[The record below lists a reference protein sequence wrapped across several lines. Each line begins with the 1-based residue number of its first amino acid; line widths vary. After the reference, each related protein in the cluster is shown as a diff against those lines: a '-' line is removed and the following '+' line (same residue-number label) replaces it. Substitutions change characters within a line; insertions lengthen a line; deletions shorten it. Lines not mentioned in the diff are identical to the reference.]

1 LEQNRT
7 SGIDHYGYGIVQAN
21 RFKIAPTKNNLLSL
35 RRQAEF
41 LDSGYNLLERKR
53 ELLTRLVYKR
63 LNSYRELRK
72 KSRQLLEKAY
82 RSLTITHLRM
92 GRQQFRQATLGIQPA
107 IELRILPMSSLGV
120 QYLSVKTKK
129 LPFQPLSLLG
139 TDASFDKTR
148 QLMTE
153 LALVLAK
160 LGQAETALRRL
171 LVEQR
176 KTQKRVNALKYNVIP
191 RYRNTIRYIESSLEE
206 EERTTLF
213 QIKILQ
219 KQHR

>member
-1 LEQNRT
+1 MQP
-7 SGIDHYGYGIVQAN
+7 S
-21 RFKIAPTKNNLLSL
+21 RFKIAPTKNNLLNL
-35 RRQAEF
+35 QRQVEF
-41 LDSGYNLLERKR
+41 LDRGYNLLERKR
-53 ELLTRLVYKR
+53 ELLTRLVYER
-63 LNSYRELRK
+63 LNTYRELRK
-72 KSRQLLEKAY
+72 KSKDMLEKAY
-82 RSLTITHLRM
+82 RSLTITHMRM

-120 QYLSVKTKK
+120 QYLSVKSRK
-129 LPFQPLSLLG
+129 LPFQPISLLG

-191 RYRNTIRYIESSLEE
+191 RYRTTIRYIESSLEE

-219 KQHR
+219 EQHR